1 MGLKEW
7 KVISHKCPNHSRVG
21 VIDKID
27 LFKYD
32 WTVQKNFNV
41 NKTSNKTIKSKT
53 LTINIVNIRA
63 RNVRV
68 HYDKRAHEI
77 CMSYNHIF
85 SIGCI
90 KTDQNI
96 HYTQYNKLQTWFPFK
111 TFEAKWKKR
120 LLWKSPK
127 NGGGFTAQPSNFF
140 SAMFVAIWSRALKR
154 SSLNWHFLFLLWM
167 DISPQKKF
175 TAYWSWGKSLFFTF
189 SGGVLSWKN
198 DIILVVS

>member
-7 KVISHKCPNHSRVG
+7 KVISHTCPNHSRVG

-32 WTVQKNFNV
+32 WTVKKNFNV
-41 NKTSNKTIKSKT
+41 NKTFNKTMKSKT
-53 LTINIVNIRA
+53 TTINIVNIRA

-127 NGGGFTAQPSNFF
+127 NGGGLLLNPLTFF
-140 SAMFVAIWSRALKR
+140 LRC
-154 SSLNWHFLFLLWM
+154 LWPYDHVRWKDLVWI
-167 DISPQKKF
+167 DISYFCCGWISLLKKIYSVLKLRKITIF
-175 TAYWSWGKSLFFTF
+175 HVF
-189 SGGVLSWKN
+189 GGGPSWKN